1 MALPLKAR
9 MLGRA
14 AATVIGL
21 LCRTLR
27 IEIED
32 RAGILAKRPDHA
44 LIWVFWHNRLLAM
57 PSVYRRH
64 LKDRRGAVLTSP
76 SRDGA
81 VLAAAMAC
89 FGVSS
94 VRGSSSKRG
103 AVAMREMAEWIGRG
117 YDMVFTPDGPRG
129 PRYRLAAGPIR
140 LAQKTGAPIF
150 PIRVEYVSAWVFHR
164 SWDRFRVPKPFSR
177 VRVIFEPYETID
189 AAAEGDRFEEERGRI
204 ERVMNPEY
212 ETD

>member
-1 MALPLKAR
+1 MF
-9 MLGRA
+9 
-14 AATVIGL
+14 GL
-21 LCRTLR
+21 S
-27 IEIED
+27 
-32 RAGILAKRPDHA
+32 ILS
-44 LIWVFWHNRLLAM
+44 RLLRFFSLLGGFFGAQLQYFIGAFA
-57 PSVYRRH
+57 VLCLVIFCAQTAGFH